1 METTC
6 LARPGV
12 SRRHTP
18 HNKDKRKTAT
28 GCTYNL
34 TEETH
39 SGCKEKE
46 EEEEVEEEE
55 VEPIHTQV
63 SIPRF
68 SNTTNLDILDSVR
81 GYSRTEALPTSSR
94 DLHSVRL
101 VHLPAKGVI
110 VNFV

>member
-1 METTC
+1 MDDEEVKDSETI
-6 LARPGV
+6 
-12 SRRHTP
+12 
-18 HNKDKRKTAT
+18 NKDLEKA
-28 GCTYNL
+28 
-34 TEETH
+34 TEEEDVVGEDTD
-39 SGCKEKE
+39 EEE

>member
-1 METTC
+1 MDDEEVKDSETI
-6 LARPGV
+6 
-12 SRRHTP
+12 
-18 HNKDKRKTAT
+18 NKDLEKA
-28 GCTYNL
+28 
-34 TEETH
+34 TEEEDVVGEDTD
-39 SGCKEKE
+39 E
-46 EEEEVEEEE
+46 EEEEEDAEAEEEE